1 MVSTMDKTVF
11 PNVSQELDTKH
22 FARQMKQMADDLKDV
37 FGDMQTSYKPFH
49 YVDDS
54 SPFKDVFVDVSYIKN
69 CIDTLTNE
77 ELEQVIAHCNMLIE
91 RNNIEMGGV

>member
-1 MVSTMDKTVF
+1 MDKTVF
-11 PNVSQELDTKH
+11 PNVSQEFDTKH
-22 FARQMKQMADDLKDV
+22 FARQMKQMTDDLKDV
-37 FGDMQTSYKPFH
+37 FGDMQMSYKPFH

-54 SPFKDVFVDVSYIKN
+54 SPFKDVFVDVSYIKD

-77 ELEQVIAHCNMLIE
+77 ELEQVIVHCNMLIE

>member
-1 MVSTMDKTVF
+1 MDKTVF
-11 PNVSQELDTKH
+11 PNVSQEFDTKH

-37 FGDMQTSYKPFH
+37 FGDMQMSYKPFH
-49 YVDDS
+49 YVDES
-54 SPFKDVFVDVSYIKN
+54 SPFKNVFADVSYIKD

-77 ELEQVIAHCNMLIE
+77 ELEQVIVHCNMLIE

>member
-1 MVSTMDKTVF
+1 MDKTVF
-11 PNVSQELDTKH
+11 PDVPQELDTKH

-37 FGDMQTSYKPFH
+37 FGDMQMSYKPFH
-49 YVDDS
+49 YVDEG
-54 SPFKDVFVDVSYIKN
+54 SPFKNVFVDVSYIKD

-91 RNNIEMGGV
+91 RNNIEMGGA

>member
-1 MVSTMDKTVF
+1 MDKTVF
-11 PNVSQELDTKH
+11 PNVSQDFDTKH

-37 FGDMQTSYKPFH
+37 FGDMQTTYKLFH

-54 SPFKDVFVDVSYIKN
+54 SAFKNVFVDVSYIKD

>member
-1 MVSTMDKTVF
+1 MVSM
-11 PNVSQELDTKH
+11 SSLD
-22 FARQMKQMADDLKDV
+22 AINIDDGFDER
-37 FGDMQTSYKPFH
+37 DNTQTSYKPFH
-49 YVDDS
+49 YVDENS
-54 SPFKDVFVDVSYIKN
+54 SFKNVFVDVSYIKD

>member
-1 MVSTMDKTVF
+1 MDKTVF
-11 PNVSQELDTKH
+11 PDVFQELDTKH
-22 FARQMKQMADDLKDV
+22 FARQLKQMADDFKVV
-37 FGDMQTSYKPFH
+37 FDDTQTSYKPFH
-49 YVDDS
+49 YVDES
-54 SPFKDVFVDVSYIKN
+54 SAFKNVFVDVSYIKD